1 MGRKEGE
8 VLVSLKGEEQK
19 DGNNSKGRQ
28 EKPSQIQLDLALG
41 KHQNLL
47 WGYFCSERWL
57 EGA

>member
-28 EKPSQIQLDLALG
+28 EKPSQMQLDLALG
-41 KHQNLL
+41 EHQNLL